1 MQVWVWGTAL
11 VWAYFGRFRLS
22 MHLSSL
28 FLYISISETPESF
41 SRAVLGIRG
50 AMRVEV
56 VEGQHVSVPQPCL

>member
-1 MQVWVWGTAL
+1 
-11 VWAYFGRFRLS
+11 